1 VDRLR
6 DLALTMALYDK
17 DTPQQMRDRERA
29 AARAAHERMTPGQK
43 KRFNFIGCLLFL
55 VVAGT
60 IGALVVFFINNPNGI
75 PR

>member
-1 VDRLR
+1 
-6 DLALTMALYDK
+6 MALYDK
-17 DTPQQMRDRERA
+17 DTPQEMRDRERS

-43 KRFNFIGCLLFL
+43 KRFNVVGCLVFL
-55 VVAGT
+55 AVAGC

>member
-1 VDRLR
+1 
-6 DLALTMALYDK
+6 
-17 DTPQQMRDRERA
+17 MRKRERS
-29 AARAAHERMTPGQK
+29 AARAAHEQMTPGQK
-43 KRFNFIGCLLFL
+43 KRFNVIGCLLFL

>member
-1 VDRLR
+1 
-6 DLALTMALYDK
+6 MSIFDK
-17 DTPQQMRDRERA
+17 DTPQEMRNREVK

-55 VVAGT
+55 VVAGC